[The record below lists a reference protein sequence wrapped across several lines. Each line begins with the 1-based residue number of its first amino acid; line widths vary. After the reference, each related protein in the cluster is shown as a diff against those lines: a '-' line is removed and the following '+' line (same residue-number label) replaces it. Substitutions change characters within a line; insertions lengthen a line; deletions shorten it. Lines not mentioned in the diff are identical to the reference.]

1 LPSDDRQAM
10 KKVVLFLALLSL
22 FLIAADN
29 QQITR
34 LVRLVVINKSGMPV
48 EISLTSNTDENLSYY
63 LRIPLGD
70 RDAPY
75 EMTFTIIPDQYQAT
89 AYYIEPWDPVYGYD
103 CSSKGGMLN
112 AESNLR
118 VTILECDR
126 NVRASGDTNQIK
138 LGFGGGGHRKAVPE

>member
-1 LPSDDRQAM
+1 M
-10 KKVVLFLALLSL
+10 KKVVLLLALLSL

-29 QQITR
+29 QQIVR

-48 EISLTSNTDENLSYY
+48 EISLTSNSDENLNYY

-75 EMTFTIIPDQYQAT
+75 EMTFTIIPDVYQAT

-103 CSSKGGMLN
+103 CSSKGGTLN
-112 AESNLR
+112 AITNLR

-126 NVRASGDTNQIK
+126 NVRSGGEAGQIK
-138 LGFGGGGHRKAVPE
+138 LGFGGGRRANPE